1 MWGDPDFAVAIMTS
15 SPKPRTDEK
24 MIGWRFFALC
34 VLGGL
39 APYGLLMACLP
50 LFDHFNCR
58 LSWAT
63 VCDGPSWVVLL
74 ANAVTGFSWLVMLT
88 LPVSLIFFIGGAA
101 INWNRR
107 IFRRRRKG
115 KAGA

>member
-1 MWGDPDFAVAIMTS
+1 MWGNSDLTVAIMTS
-15 SPKPRTDEK
+15 GEKTEPVEK

-58 LSWAT
+58 LSWFT
-63 VCDGPSWVVLL
+63 VCDGPPWVVQ
-74 ANAVTGFSWLVMLT
+74 LV
-88 LPVSLIFFIGGAA
+88 IFFIGGVA
-101 INWNRR
+101 INWNRWV
-107 IFRRRRKG
+107 FRRRRKG
-115 KAGA
+115 KARA